1 MRIQKLN
8 SDTKKNLLEDLLK
21 RSPNNYGQYEASV
34 KEILDKVKEEKD
46 AAVFAYT
53 AKFDGAELTADTI
66 EVTEAEI
73 EEAYAQVDDTL
84 LTVIRK
90 AKDNIESYHAKQ
102 RQNSWFDSKPDGTIL
117 GQKITPLHRVG
128 VYVPGGKAVYPSSV
142 LMNVMPAKVA
152 GVDEIIMVTPP
163 GKNGKVNPNTLVAA
177 KEAGV
182 DKIYKVGGAQAIAA
196 LAYGTESIPKVDKI
210 VGPGNIYVALA
221 KKAVYGHVSIDSI
234 AGPSEIL
241 VVADE
246 TANPRYVAADL
257 LSQAEHDELASA
269 ILVTTSEKLAHEVS
283 DQVDGFLKELS
294 RAEIISK
301 SLDNYG
307 YILLADTM
315 EDVIDVANEIASEHL
330 EIQTK
335 NPFEVMTKIRNAGA
349 IFIGEYASEPLGD
362 YFAGPNHILP
372 TNGTAK
378 FFSPLSV
385 DDFIKKS
392 SIISYSREAL
402 QKVHKDIESFAKAE
416 QLTAHANSIHVRFEE
431 ED

>member
-66 EVTEAEI
+66 EVTDAEI

-163 GKNGKVNPNTLVAA
+163 GKNGKVSPNTLVAA

-221 KKAVYGHVSIDSI
+221 KKAVYGHVSIYSI